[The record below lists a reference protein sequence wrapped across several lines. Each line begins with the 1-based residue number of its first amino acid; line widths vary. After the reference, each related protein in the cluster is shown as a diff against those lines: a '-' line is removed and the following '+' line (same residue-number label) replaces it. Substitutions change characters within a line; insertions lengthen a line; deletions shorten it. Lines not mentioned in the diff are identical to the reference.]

1 MPNAE
6 LVRKR
11 REQILKGASK
21 VIAEKG
27 YQETNI
33 SDIAKELG
41 IGHGTFYRYFDNKR
55 HIAEQV
61 LSYAVDQVTQL
72 IVDVDPEAANTIL
85 DYENQL
91 KEIGSRLFDFFN
103 NNRELAQVFFF
114 EAYGVDRDLTTKLQ
128 EVIELFGTYVER
140 YLQNGC
146 QKGYLLQDLDIEIT
160 ARAINGM
167 IFAGV
172 LRTFQK
178 NNGEVERDR
187 WIKSISALMLSGMA
201 A

>member
-11 REQILKGASK
+11 REQILRGASK
-21 VIAEKG
+21 VIAERG

-72 IVDVDPEAANTIL
+72 IVDIDPDAADTL
-85 DYENQL
+85 SDYANQL
-91 KEIGSRLFDFFN
+91 NEIGSRLFDFFN

-114 EAYGVDRDLTTKLQ
+114 EAYGVDRDLTIKLQ

-146 QKGYLLQDLDIEIT
+146 QKGYLRQDLDIEIT

-178 NNGEVERDR
+178 GNGEKERDR
-187 WIKSISALMLSGMA
+187 WIKSISTLMLSGMA
-201 A
+201 S